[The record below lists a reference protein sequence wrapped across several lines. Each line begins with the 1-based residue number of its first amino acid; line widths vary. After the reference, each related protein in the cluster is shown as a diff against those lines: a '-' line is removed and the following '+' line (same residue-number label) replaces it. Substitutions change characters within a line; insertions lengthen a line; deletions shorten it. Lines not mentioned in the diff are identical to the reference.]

1 MVGGFAPLCV
11 LAYRAPRHERV
22 TLLRHSRFSRVLFE
36 TSWRIYESV
45 RTTVADDVA
54 FCRSLSKKGPLERAG
69 KAVDSAVQDTKKS
82 GEAAGKK
89 VDDAVDD
96 VSDGVKDAAD
106 DLKKN

>member
-1 MVGGFAPLCV
+1 MKVFAIML
-11 LAYRAPRHERV
+11 LM
-22 TLLRHSRFSRVLFE
+22 TLPF
-36 TSWRIYESV
+36 
-45 RTTVADDVA
+45 VAA
-54 FCRSLSKKGPLERAG
+54 CQKQGPLERAG